1 MNLILYF
8 EFTDGT
14 EAMQQTWDDLRGIPV
29 PLIGDWIC
37 PGKGDYRI
45 LNRTF
50 SYDESG
56 VTVYFLCELVPEND

>member
-14 EAMQQTWDDLRGIPV
+14 EDMRQTWDDLRGIPIPAV
-29 PLIGDWIC
+29 GDCIA
-37 PGKGDYRI
+37 PGQGDYRI

-50 SYDESG
+50 SYDASG
-56 VTVYFLCELVPEND
+56 VTIYFLCELVPNQG